1 MKRKLFLV
9 SMGVIFVTQLMH
21 SNNAKASISKNALS
35 ESDKYTEITSE
46 EKVIKEKLTK
56 INEYF
61 TYNPKNNLDGMGGEH
76 TDFEKIIYNT
86 SSNSVLELSM
96 TTNPVGGKRGAM
108 VGYSEMYS
116 SHFTDRDKRA
126 IRRDH
131 VKEAQSLVENY
142 KDTQTAHDRV
152 KAKQKVDTLSK
163 PHQKYFNKQIDKV
176 YNGLQR

>member
-1 MKRKLFLV
+1 MKRKLFIV
-9 SMGVIFVTQLMH
+9 SMGVIFATQLMN
-21 SNNAKASISKNALS
+21 SSNAKAMIT
-35 ESDKYTEITSE
+35 ESVETNFVVKDQDINKILQTQTEITTE
-46 EKVIKEKLTK
+46 QQIIVKEYTQKNKLK
-56 INEYF
+56 SLSSDNIIEYD
-61 TYNPKNNLDGMGGEH
+61 LH
-76 TDFEKIIYNT
+76 TNQA
-86 SSNSVLELSM
+86 
-96 TTNPVGGKRGAM
+96 GGKSGM
-108 VGYSEMYS
+108 LYGYSEMYS

-142 KDTQTAHDRV
+142 KDTQTAQDRV

>member
-1 MKRKLFLV
+1 MKRKLFIV

-21 SNNAKASISKNALS
+21 SSNAKAMIT
-35 ESDKYTEITSE
+35 ESVETNFVVKDQDINKILQTQTEITTE
-46 EKVIKEKLTK
+46 QQIIVKEYTQKNKLK
-56 INEYF
+56 SLSSDNIIEYD
-61 TYNPKNNLDGMGGEH
+61 LH
-76 TDFEKIIYNT
+76 TNQA
-86 SSNSVLELSM
+86 
-96 TTNPVGGKRGAM
+96 GGKSGM
-108 VGYSEMYS
+108 LYGYSEMYS

-142 KDTQTAHDRV
+142 KDTQTAQDRV
-152 KAKQKVDTLSK
+152 KAKQKVNTLSK

>member
-1 MKRKLFLV
+1 MKRKLFIV
-9 SMGVIFVTQLMH
+9 SMGVIFATQLMH
-21 SNNAKASISKNALS
+21 SSNAEASISKNALS
-35 ESDKYTEITSE
+35 EFDKYTEITSE
-46 EKVIKEKLTK
+46 EKVTFVEQTQVAKYKTNHDLNLIEFDVYTMGEK
-56 INEYF
+56 
-61 TYNPKNNLDGMGGEH
+61 
-76 TDFEKIIYNT
+76 
-86 SSNSVLELSM
+86 S
-96 TTNPVGGKRGAM
+96 GAM

-163 PHQKYFNKQIDKV
+163 PHQNYFNKQIDKV
-176 YNGLQR
+176 YNGLHR